1 MSNNIIEIF
10 TDGSSLGNPGPGGY
24 GVLMKYGEKQKQ
36 LSAGY
41 KLTTNNRMELMA
53 VIQALKMLNDFAK
66 GKEIIIYSDSKYVI
80 HAVEKKWVF
89 SWVKKNFKNK
99 ANADLWR
106 VFLNE
111 YSKYNIKFHWVKG
124 HSGHT
129 ENEICD
135 KLAKKSAE
143 GNRLKIDH
151 GYELAKKDQL
161 KTLF

>member
-1 MSNNIIEIF
+1 MSNNTIKIF

-24 GVLMKYGEKQKQ
+24 GVVMKYGEKQKQ
-36 LSAGY
+36 FSEGY

-66 GKEIIIYSDSKYVI
+66 GKEIWIYTDSKYVI
-80 HAVEKKWVF
+80 NAIEKKWVF
-89 SWVKKNFKNK
+89 GWVKKNFKDK

-106 VFLNE
+106 KFLEE
-111 YSKYNIKFHWVKG
+111 YAKYTINFQWVKG

-135 KLAKKSAE
+135 KLAKKAAS
-143 GNRLKIDH
+143 NQSLKIDI
-151 GYELAKKDQL
+151 GYISSNKSNQL
-161 KTLF
+161 F

>member
-1 MSNNIIEIF
+1 MSYHIIEIF

-24 GVLMKYGEKQKQ
+24 GVIIKYREKQKK

-53 VIQALKMLNDFAK
+53 VIQAIKMLNDFAK
-66 GKEIIIYSDSKYVI
+66 EKEIVIYSDSKYVI

-89 SWVKKNFKNK
+89 GWVKKNFKDK

-106 VFLNE
+106 AFLKE

-124 HSGHT
+124 HSGHN

-135 KLAKKSAE
+135 KLAKKAAE
-143 GNRLKIDH
+143 SKNLKIDH
-151 GYELAKKDQL
+151 GYESSLNKPNQL
-161 KTLF
+161 F

>member
-1 MSNNIIEIF
+1 MSNHIIEIF

-24 GVLMKYGEKQKQ
+24 GILMKYGEKQKK

-53 VIQALKMLNDFAK
+53 VIQAIKMLNDFAK
-66 GKEIIIYSDSKYVI
+66 EKEIIIYSDSKYVI

-89 SWVKKNFKNK
+89 GWVKKNFKDK

-135 KLAKKSAE
+135 KLAKKAAE
-143 GNRLKIDH
+143 NKNLKIDH
-151 GYELAKKDQL
+151 GYESSLNKPNQL
-161 KTLF
+161 F

>member
-1 MSNNIIEIF
+1 MSNHIIEIF

-24 GVLMKYGEKQKQ
+24 GVIIKYREKQKKF
-36 LSAGY
+36 SAGY

-53 VIQALKMLNDFAK
+53 VIQAIKMLNDFAK
-66 GKEIIIYSDSKYVI
+66 EKEIVIYSDSKYVI

-89 SWVKKNFKNK
+89 GWVKKNFKDK

-106 VFLNE
+106 AFLKE

-124 HSGHT
+124 HSGHN

-135 KLAKKSAE
+135 KLAKKAAE
-143 GNRLKIDH
+143 SKNLKIDH
-151 GYELAKKDQL
+151 GYESSLNKPNQL
-161 KTLF
+161 F

>member
-1 MSNNIIEIF
+1 MSNQIIEIF

-24 GVLMKYGEKQKQ
+24 GVLMKYEEKQKK

-66 GKEIIIYSDSKYVI
+66 EKEIVIYSDSKYVI

-89 SWVKKNFKNK
+89 GWVKKNFKDK

-135 KLAKKSAE
+135 KLAKKAAE
-143 GNRLKIDH
+143 NKNLKIDH
-151 GYELAKKDQL
+151 GYESSLDKPNQL
-161 KTLF
+161 F

>member
-1 MSNNIIEIF
+1 MSNHIIEIF

-24 GVLMKYGEKQKQ
+24 GVIIKYREKQKK

-53 VIQALKMLNDFAK
+53 VIQAIKMLNDFAK
-66 GKEIIIYSDSKYVI
+66 EKEIVIYSDSKYVI

-89 SWVKKNFKNK
+89 GWVKKNFKDK

-106 VFLNE
+106 AFLKE

-124 HSGHT
+124 HSGHN

-135 KLAKKSAE
+135 KLAKKAAE
-143 GNRLKIDH
+143 SKTLKIDH
-151 GYELAKKDQL
+151 GYESSLNKPNQL
-161 KTLF
+161 F

>member
-1 MSNNIIEIF
+1 MSNQIIEIF

-24 GVLMKYGEKQKQ
+24 GIVMKYGEKQKK

-53 VIQALKMLNDFAK
+53 VIQAIKMLNDFAK
-66 GKEIIIYSDSKYVI
+66 EKEIIIYSDSKYVI

-89 SWVKKNFKNK
+89 GWVKKNFKDK

-106 VFLNE
+106 IFLNE
-111 YSKYNIKFHWVKG
+111 YFKYNIKFHWVKG

-135 KLAKKSAE
+135 KLAKKAAE
-143 GNRLKIDH
+143 NKNLKIDH
-151 GYELAKKDQL
+151 GYESSLDKPNQL
-161 KTLF
+161 F

>member
-1 MSNNIIEIF
+1 MSNQIIEIF

-24 GVLMKYGEKQKQ
+24 GIVMKYGAKQKR
-36 LSAGY
+36 SSEGY
-41 KLTTNNRMELMA
+41 RLTTNNRMELMA
-53 VIQALKMLNDFAK
+53 VIQALKMLNDVAK
-66 GKEIIIYSDSKYVI
+66 EKEVIIYSDSKYVI

-89 SWVKKNFKNK
+89 GWVKKNFKDK

-106 VFLNE
+106 MFLKE

-135 KLAKKSAE
+135 KLAKKAAE
-143 GNRLKIDH
+143 GKPLKTDH
-151 GYELAKKDQL
+151 GYESSKNNSNQL
-161 KTLF
+161 F

>member
-1 MSNNIIEIF
+1 MSNQIIEIF

-24 GVLMKYGEKQKQ
+24 GIVMKYGAKQKQ
-36 LSAGY
+36 FSEGY
-41 KLTTNNRMELMA
+41 QLTTNNRMELMA
-53 VIQALKMLNDFAK
+53 VIQALKMLNDVAK
-66 GKEIIIYSDSKYVI
+66 EKEVIIYSDSKYVI

-89 SWVKKNFKNK
+89 GWVKKNFKDK

-106 VFLNE
+106 MFLKE

-135 KLAKKSAE
+135 KLAKKAAE
-143 GNRLKIDH
+143 GKLLKTDY
-151 GYELAKKDQL
+151 GYESSKNSSNQL
-161 KTLF
+161 F